1 MDDATGET
9 WRTVY
14 SAADDPKSIPH
25 SLDANGAG
33 GEEEDAKEKLSNF
46 YLNKISIS
54 PFLWDHPQPW
64 WRPMI
69 VPLSTEKVEW
79 MWKGLG
85 TVLMAM
91 KEGKDSA
98 GYPKKLAIK

>member
-1 MDDATGET
+1 MEAAKWIFAQNPLHYTFTLIASQRVDDATGET

-54 PFLWDHPQPW
+54 PFLWDHPQP
-64 WRPMI
+64 
-69 VPLSTEKVEW
+69 
-79 MWKGLG
+79 
-85 TVLMAM
+85 
-91 KEGKDSA
+91 
-98 GYPKKLAIK
+98 